1 MTGLIEK
8 IFNGEKTIDE
18 AEDLFDKEFEL
29 HSSRKE
35 KFDWAGYL
43 GIDNYEATAYA
54 NGATI
59 ENIISLRKDGWPD
72 HCCICKKPLDYRKY
86 GWTFISNESGD
97 IQIKHIKC
105 P

>member
-1 MTGLIEK
+1 MAGLLERI
-8 IFNGEKTIDE
+8 INGETTINE
-18 AEDLFDKEFEL
+18 SESLFEKEIEL

-35 KFDWAGYL
+35 KFDWAVYL

-59 ENIISLRKDGWPD
+59 ENIISLRKDVCPD
-72 HCCICKKPLDYRKY
+72 HCCICTKPLDYRKY
-86 GWTFISNESGD
+86 GWIFISNESGD
-97 IQIKHIKC
+97 NQIKHIKC